1 MLDATDVGWVVYRMP
16 VKGNAAGAPAV
27 CEQAEWEAMDRARP
41 GHFTLVRA
49 GIASEGEA
57 ERLARG
63 TSGEAGPR
71 NSRLGLAAWPA
82 EAAAARAASDDPPA
96 GERGTR

>member
-1 MLDATDVGWVVYRMP
+1 MSTSWVVYS
-16 VKGNAAGAPAV
+16 VKIRGRPLVVNAV
-27 CEQAEWEAMDRARP
+27 CERGEWAALERAQP

-63 TSGEAGPR
+63 PDAVDTKW
-71 NSRLGLAAWPA
+71 AWARRPA
-82 EAAAARAASDDPPA
+82 
-96 GERGTR
+96 